1 MATKIIHKKS
11 SVAGSVPSAGD
22 LTPGELAV
30 NLADRIIYS
39 KTTAGDVITMA
50 TPKVELE
57 ENKIFIGD
65 SSNETTTAE
74 LKANLLTDV
83 DTVTI
88 EPEEAY
94 VLTWNDTDEVW
105 EPRAVPVSTNIA
117 LGSWSLGSST
127 AVGWSV
133 GESGGKIVFR
143 YGTTSAMTVD
153 GSGNVVLDGTLYAN
167 NGTIGG
173 TTDPDVTGTDWGYHD
188 VGADFYFQ
196 YGSTNLM
203 KLTSTGDLYVVGDVN
218 ANSTIAGTTTSSY
231 YFRDGSGA
239 QLEITT
245 AGDLFVAGNMDA

>member
-1 MATKIIHKKS
+1 
-11 SVAGSVPSAGD
+11 
-22 LTPGELAV
+22 
-30 NLADRIIYS
+30 
-39 KTTAGDVITMA
+39 
-50 TPKVELE
+50 
-57 ENKIFIGD
+57 
-65 SSNETTTAE
+65 
-74 LKANLLTDV
+74 LLTDV
-83 DTVTI
+83 DTTTI

-105 EPRAVPVSTNIA
+105 EPRAVPASTNVS

-133 GESGGKIVFR
+133 GESSGKIVFR

-153 GSGNVVLDGTLYAN
+153 GDGNVVLDGTLYAN

-188 VGADFYFQ
+188 VGTDFYFQ
-196 YGSTNLM
+196 YGSTNMM

-218 ANSTIAGTTTSSY
+218 VNATLSGTTSSSY

-245 AGDLFVAGNMDA
+245 AGVLYVAGSIDA